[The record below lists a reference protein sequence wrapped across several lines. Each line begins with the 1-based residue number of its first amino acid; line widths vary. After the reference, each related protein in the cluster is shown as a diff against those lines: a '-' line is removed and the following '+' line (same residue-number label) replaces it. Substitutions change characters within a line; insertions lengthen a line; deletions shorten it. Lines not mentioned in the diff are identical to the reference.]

1 MIFTNANLGEET
13 TTVETTTVTT
23 TTTTEGNAFNIFGH
37 KSQIQP
43 IIILFKT
50 NHMYILFL

>member
-37 KSQIQP
+37 KSQI
-43 IIILFKT
+43 
-50 NHMYILFL
+50 